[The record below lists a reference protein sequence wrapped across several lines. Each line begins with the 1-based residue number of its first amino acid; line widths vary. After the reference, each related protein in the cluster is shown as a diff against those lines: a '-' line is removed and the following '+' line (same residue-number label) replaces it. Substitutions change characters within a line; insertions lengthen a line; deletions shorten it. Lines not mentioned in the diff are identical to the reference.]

1 METLQFDRRAYTEM
15 QARLSGTDGRRI
27 SLNEYAAAG
36 VFALSIDFSEAMD
49 SLAAREPVA
58 DMQQASAWI
67 DLAEAAGEYNLTP
80 AQLWAGLQECAARGM
95 LTVAV
100 NMEDPEQVFVQ
111 LAADPATTRN
121 GGALGRLRTAVTL
134 LRLGRAEVMTMDQA
148 RQHRERIWR
157 LTAWGGVV
165 PGSGAEAEKREEVGR
180 LDA

>member
-15 QARLSGTDGRRI
+15 QARLAGSDGGRI

-36 VFALSIDFSEAMD
+36 VFALSIDFSDALD

-67 DLAEAAGEYNLTP
+67 DLAETAGEYNLTP
-80 AQLWAGLQECAARGM
+80 AQLWAGLQECVARGM

-111 LAADPATTRN
+111 LAADPATNRN
-121 GGALGRLRTAVTL
+121 GGAMGRLRTAVTL

-148 RQHRERIWR
+148 RDHRERAWR
-157 LTAWGGVV
+157 LTAWGGVM
-165 PGSGAEAEKREEVGR
+165 PGPGTEAEKHKGAGR
-180 LDA
+180 DA